1 MKNSILLFGL
11 VFFLSFAVKATGE
24 EPCAKVN
31 VSELVSTNIDY
42 PAEAIV
48 NKEEGLVYVSF
59 SISLEGATE
68 NINILESIS
77 TILDSKAIET
87 VKNMKL
93 EKMACKVNVDQV
105 YTLPIKFIL
114 K

>member
-1 MKNSILLFGL
+1 MKNSILLSVL
-11 VFFLSFAVKATGE
+11 VFFLSFAVNATGE

-48 NKEEGLVYVSF
+48 NREEGLVYVSF
-59 SISLEGATE
+59 TISVEGVTE
-68 NINILESIS
+68 NITVLEGIS
-77 TILDSKAIET
+77 TNLDAKAKET

-93 EKMACKVNVDQV
+93 EKTACKVDSDQV
-105 YTLPIKFIL
+105 YILPIKFIL

>member
-1 MKNSILLFGL
+1 MKNSILLSVL
-11 VFFLSFAVKATGE
+11 VFFLSFAVNATGE
-24 EPCAKVN
+24 NPCAKVN
-31 VSELVSTNIDY
+31 VSELVSTNIEY

-48 NKEEGLVYVSF
+48 NNEEGLVYVSF
-59 SISLEGATE
+59 TISLEGVTE
-68 NINILESIS
+68 NIVILEGVS
-77 TILDSKAIET
+77 TNLDSKAIET

-93 EKMACKVNVDQV
+93 EKMACKVNADQV